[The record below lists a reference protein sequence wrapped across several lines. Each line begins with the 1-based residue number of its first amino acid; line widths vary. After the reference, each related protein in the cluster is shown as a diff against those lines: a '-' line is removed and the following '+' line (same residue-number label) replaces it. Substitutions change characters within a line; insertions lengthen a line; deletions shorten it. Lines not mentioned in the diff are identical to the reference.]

1 MQPVDS
7 SMPSREKASL
17 RSSQRMRLA
26 RMLSLLF
33 GAPTAGLV
41 ASLMAVVSMG
51 ILRLIAGIPAP
62 VELFGDR
69 VLKSLDVFTFV
80 RLLITF
86 APNSKTAPL
95 GLALLGMIALGTLLG
110 ILYAILAR
118 PALPVSG
125 YRPGKREWLVAAVFA
140 VAMTLMGVIIFWGE
154 LGQNLFGLPLQWA
167 ALLSGLGLGIDFVLY
182 SLTLCLVYRALL
194 SKKPLAGLPAP
205 VQQRRQL
212 FANAG
217 VAALSIGAGVGAF
230 GLVRG
235 YLARY
240 ASYDGMTPPLHAGNV
255 TPPITPN
262 NEHYVV
268 TQNTIDP
275 APNIDLWRLEITGL
289 VKNSGTY
296 TYAEVEQLPSIS
308 RAITLECIANGI
320 GGHLI
325 STAIWQGV
333 RLQTLLDLHG
343 GVKPGAS
350 HVAFYSVDGYVVSL
364 PLQEL
369 LAVDPIFAWRMNGE
383 VLPQRHGYPL
393 RALIPGRYGEENPKW
408 LTRIE
413 VTDHFV
419 GGLYSDQGWYNGPLH
434 TITRID
440 RPRGQVATGQVIEVG
455 GVAFAGNRGVKKVEV
470 SVDGGANWQPATLQ
484 PPLSPDSWVLWT
496 WNWQQPASR
505 GTHTLTARSTDG
517 TGETQ
522 PAFQQITVPNGA
534 TGYHTVVVTVI

>member
-1 MQPVDS
+1 MQPVDVS
-7 SMPSREKASL
+7 KPSREKDSVSSSRRMWLAKVLALLFCAPVAGLAASL
-17 RSSQRMRLA
+17 
-26 RMLSLLF
+26 
-33 GAPTAGLV
+33 V
-41 ASLMAVVSMG
+41 AVVSMG
-51 ILRLIAGIPAP
+51 ILRLVAGIPAP

-110 ILYAILAR
+110 ILYAILVR
-118 PALPVSG
+118 PAIPVTG
-125 YRPGKREWLVAAVFA
+125 YRPGRRDWFVAAIFA
-140 VAMTLMGVIIFWGE
+140 AAMTLLGVVLFWGE

-167 ALLSGLGLGIDFVLY
+167 ALLSGLGLGIDFALY
-182 SLTLCLVYRALL
+182 AFTLCLVYRALL
-194 SKKPLAGLPAP
+194 PKELLSNVPAV

-212 FANAG
+212 FANVG
-217 VAALSIGAGVGAF
+217 VTALSIGAGAGAF

-235 YLARY
+235 YLVRY
-240 ASYDGMTPPLHAGNV
+240 ASYDGMTPPIHAGNV

-268 TQNTIDP
+268 TQNTLDP
-275 APNIDLWRLEITGL
+275 TPNIDLWRLEITGL
-289 VKNSGTY
+289 VKEPGTY
-296 TYAEVEQLPSIS
+296 TYAEMEKLPSIS
-308 RAITLECIANGI
+308 RAVTLECIANGI

-350 HVAFYSVDGYVVSL
+350 YVAFYSVDGYTVSL

-419 GGLYSDQGWYNGPLH
+419 SGLYADQGWYNGPLH

-440 RPRGQVATGQVIEVG
+440 RPRGQITFGQTIEVG
-455 GVAFAGNRGVKKVEV
+455 GIAFAGNRGIKKVEIN
-470 SVDGGANWQPATLQ
+470 VDGGANWQAATLQ
-484 PPLSPDSWVLWT
+484 PPLSLDSWVLWT
-496 WNWQQPASR
+496 WNWRPASP

-522 PAFQQITVPNGA
+522 TAFQQITVPNGA
-534 TGYHTVVVTVI
+534 MGYHTVVVRVV